1 MNHPQYYPVL
11 PWMATLCVNP
21 LETVK
26 NLMAVFV
33 AVCSHDGFE
42 KTLRI
47 ADVKLLVQEVFT
59 TFATLNRISM
69 LPVDSIIH
77 HLRKTKCVCQKW
89 LTPMPFWRTAR
100 PPHLVTPF
108 GPGIQQTWSN
118 PCGGRKHTIQ
128 NTVII
133 CIYIYIYICPIC
145 SDWWWSKLVANQN
158 HPVNHEKEA
167 FSKWLE
173 KMIET
178 IIMDKLSKQV
188 WLLAVASSPKSTWS
202 KWSK

>member
-69 LPVDSIIH
+69 LPVDSIIL

-133 CIYIYIYICPIC
+133 CIYIYMSY
-145 SDWWWSKLVANQN
+145 L
-158 HPVNHEKEA
+158 
-167 FSKWLE
+167 FWLM
-173 KMIET
+173 MIEAG
-178 IIMDKLSKQV
+178 SKSESSCQPWERSVFQMIGENDWNHHHGQV
-188 WLLAVASSPKSTWS
+188 KQTGVTFGSSILTKINMI
-202 KWSK
+202 